1 MTSRFPSWLTARSS
15 RVPQSET
22 HKRPAC
28 HLGDSPKVRFVKR
41 RCGSGFGLNPYHR
54 TEIDVNFSK
63 ISYIRNRQ
71 GEERCKNEST
81 AASLNWMSCARLVW
95 DKNVLLKHVEN
106 MALLRVS
113 FRVGEKSIR
122 SEENPHFSLC
132 RQKGQPHKISGLPN
146 SNSFVGSLP
155 WRIRCEKKHC
165 SVWNHGAPCDDYIGA
180 PR

>member
-1 MTSRFPSWLTARSS
+1 MLRRYFAR
-15 RVPQSET
+15 RW
-22 HKRPAC
+22 PAWQEGKAEGYSVS
-28 HLGDSPKVRFVKR
+28 HGKAR
-41 RCGSGFGLNPYHR
+41 GLNPYDR
-54 TEIDVNFSK
+54 TEIEVNFSQ

-180 PR
+180 PRTS